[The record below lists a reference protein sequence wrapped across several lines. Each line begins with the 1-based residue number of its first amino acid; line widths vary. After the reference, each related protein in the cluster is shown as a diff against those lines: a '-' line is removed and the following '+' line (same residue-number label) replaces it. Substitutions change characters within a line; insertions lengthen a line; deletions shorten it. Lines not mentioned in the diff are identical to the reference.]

1 MISPPVSVTLCI
13 LQSSN
18 CSKMPIQSETPSS
31 LYRLLLGEELWKQCL
46 HLKLQLCVKCNSA
59 VKGVDVIGTS

>member
-1 MISPPVSVTLCI
+1 
-13 LQSSN
+13 
-18 CSKMPIQSETPSS
+18 MPIQSETPSS
-31 LYRLLLGEELWKQCL
+31 LYRLLLGEEPWKQCL